1 MNDLMSKLH
10 RATRAAESMWRRE
23 DITPRQYVVL
33 RAILNHT
40 GGEPCQ
46 RQICL
51 ATGVDRSTL
60 TDILRRLE
68 AAGLITRTRQQS
80 DQRRV
85 TTALTPA
92 GIKAVKHGDKEV
104 AVIERK
110 LLASI
115 HSADQPAF
123 AAAIGALAKIASVP
137 SP

>member
-10 RATRAAESMWRRE
+10 RATQAAESMWRRE

-40 GGEPCQ
+40 DGEPCQ
-46 RQICL
+46 RQLCR

-68 AAGLITRTRQQS
+68 VAGLVTRTRQQS

-85 TTALTPA
+85 TATVTTKGRTAVRA
-92 GIKAVKHGDKEV
+92 GDKEV
-104 AVIERK
+104 TAIERR

-123 AAAIGALAKIASVP
+123 TAAIGALAKIQDAP
-137 SP
+137 TP